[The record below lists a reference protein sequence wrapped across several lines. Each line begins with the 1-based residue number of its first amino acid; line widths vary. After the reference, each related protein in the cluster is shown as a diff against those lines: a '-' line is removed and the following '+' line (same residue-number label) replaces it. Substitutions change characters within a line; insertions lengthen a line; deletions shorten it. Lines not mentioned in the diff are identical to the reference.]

1 MNMKRAKRV
10 LLAEVAQGYAVSRLL
25 AALDKSVP
33 VLRTVFLIVGIVTAG
48 FGAGRL
54 SDYVFAA
61 GLLLHFTI
69 WFERWW
75 RQAVSK

>member
-1 MNMKRAKRV
+1 MNKRAKRE
-10 LLAEVAQGYAVSRLL
+10 LTAEVAQGYVMPRFLS
-25 AALDKSVP
+25 ALDKSVP
-33 VLRTVFLIVGIVTAG
+33 VLRTVFLIVGVIAAG
-48 FGAGRL
+48 LGAARL

>member
-10 LLAEVAQGYAVSRLL
+10 LMAEVAQGYVMSRFLS
-25 AALDKSVP
+25 ALDKSVP
-33 VLRTVFLIVGIVTAG
+33 VLRTVFLIVGVVAAG
-48 FGAGRL
+48 LGAARL